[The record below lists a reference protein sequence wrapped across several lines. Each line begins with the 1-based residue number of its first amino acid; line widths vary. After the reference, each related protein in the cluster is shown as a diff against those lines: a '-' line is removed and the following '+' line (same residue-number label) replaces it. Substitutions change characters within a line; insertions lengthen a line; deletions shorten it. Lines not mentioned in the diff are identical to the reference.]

1 MQCNKLSIKTF
12 ALVLIGAAT
21 AIAGEYSFLIKNE
34 TSQNS
39 RTSLYFQLQTTTA
52 GRTQNSRCS
61 ALSSYGNGSFYLQLT
76 IEADQSPKLTFYT
89 ASTCRANTS
98 VGSISPFEETDSIS
112 SNIIITI
119 ADDEVTLANSP
130 DPITAPTTTSNDGD
144 RPGGPGTTPTPTN
157 RKVIRFFAP
166 WTNTSAIVY
175 VAAGD
180 SAKMTTVKNY
190 CGWFE
195 ARIAPPEGSF
205 QVYFKQTFGSTYV
218 GDNVYNKINPSTQSI
233 WLSLDDVAKADTI
246 WVKAN
251 KAGAPNVTANYPGI
265 LGDCPTKTLPVMMFD
280 WLHGTNGDGDV
291 KTTINR
297 SDSTE
302 TISYGNGAKDQD
314 PDLGP
319 IYATSNDFGSG
330 GCGGSNARDSRSN
343 GYMAGMVEEYLG
355 PNGVPV
361 RAANFPEA
369 CKITE
374 HLNQWFLPQVITTKN
389 GKDYSNATCRSIEF
403 SLDNDG
409 FWLGQK
415 DNRSPEGG
423 LFLLDDFE
431 YLDEEKTI
439 KNPFFDNLSSG
450 GKRHNYGFTMKIQA
464 SFEYIPGQYFEFF
477 GDDDVWVF
485 INNKLAVD
493 LGGQHAQ
500 VFGSVDLDTL
510 GLTEGANYPFHIF
523 YAERHTSES
532 NFMMRTSID
541 LEIPSNI
548 TIKDLSTD
556 SRIIKKEVWQKIH
569 ENALSC
575 DFSANSANKQERG
588 PSTFTLF
595 GGNLPTTG
603 VQLDKLDTAY
613 YSGITISNNFTT
625 LTINTKS
632 ISQALPAGSYYV
644 RTTLKSIPNEHE
656 DVHFSI
662 SAYQA
667 TSNSSTN
674 AKSSSSNAKIS
685 SSSNKPA
692 SSNSASGK
700 SSSSKNNS
708 KSSSSS
714 GKAVSS
720 SSKTS
725 NERPDF
731 YVKMT
736 GPFEFEIVMDETA
749 PSLAKKYAVMD
760 MNGQVLSVGELSEKN
775 ALVKVPNRGA
785 YIVKLGLSY
794 QRVNI
799 R

>member
-1 MQCNKLSIKTF
+1 MLFNKLNVKAIILM
-12 ALVLIGAAT
+12 LVIVAMAM
-21 AIAGEYSFLIKNE
+21 AGEYSFLVKNE
-34 TSQNS
+34 TTQNS
-39 RTSLYFQLQTTTA
+39 GTNLSVQIQTTTNSQTT
-52 GRTQNSRCS
+52 GRAQTNCI
-61 ALSSYGNGSFYLQLT
+61 ALRSYGDGKFYFSTAIDSTL
-76 IEADQSPKLTFYT
+76 EPKLTFYT
-89 ASTCRANTS
+89 NGNCRINS
-98 VGSISPFEETDSIS
+98 IGSIEPFAGTEPVSE
-112 SNIIITI
+112 NIILTI
-119 ADDEVTLANSP
+119 SDTGISQANSP
-130 DPITAPTTTSNDGD
+130 DPI
-144 RPGGPGTTPTPTN
+144 PTPDEIN
-157 RKVIRFFAP
+157 AMKKVIRFFAP
-166 WTNTSAIVY
+166 WNNASAILY
-175 VAAGD
+175 VASGD

-195 ARIAPPEGSF
+195 AAILPPEGSF
-205 QVYFKQTFGSTYV
+205 QVYFKQNIGTNYFGSNGMTQ
-218 GDNVYNKINPSTQSI
+218 KESAITPINLDSALALSDTVWIVARPS
-233 WLSLDDVAKADTI
+233 
-246 WVKAN
+246 
-251 KAGAPNVTANYPGI
+251 GAFEVHTSYPNI

-280 WLHGTNGDGDV
+280 WLHGTKGDGDV

-297 SDSTE
+297 IDSTE

-314 PDLGP
+314 PEFGP

-330 GCGGSNARDSRSN
+330 GCGNSNAKDSNNR
-343 GYMAGMVEEYLG
+343 GFTAGMVEPTLG
-355 PNGVPV
+355 ANGVPV
-361 RAANFPEA
+361 RATNFPEN

-374 HLNQWFLPQVITTKN
+374 HLNQWFLPQVVATKN
-389 GKDYSNATCRSIEF
+389 GKDYSNATCRSIELVY
-403 SLDNDG
+403 SSYG

-415 DNRSPEGG
+415 DKNSPEGG

-431 YLDEEKTI
+431 FLDEEKTI
-439 KNPFFDNLSSG
+439 KNPFYDNIAGSTN
-450 GKRHNYGFTMKIQA
+450 KRHNYGFTMKIQA

-485 INNKLAVD
+485 INNKLVMD
-493 LGGQHAQ
+493 IGGQHAQ
-500 VFGSVDLDTL
+500 VFGSVNLDTL
-510 GLTEGANYPFHIF
+510 GLVEGANYPFHIF
-523 YAERHTSES
+523 YAERHVSES
-532 NFMMRTSID
+532 NFMMRTSIN

-556 SRIIKKEVWQKIH
+556 STLIKKEIWQKIH

-575 DFSANSANKQERG
+575 DFSISSQNKQERG

-632 ISQALPAGSYYV
+632 ISQAQALTAGSYYV

-667 TSNSSTN
+667 ASNGSTN
-674 AKSSSSNAKIS
+674 AKSSSSNAKTS
-685 SSSNKPA
+685 SSSNKPT

-708 KSSSSS
+708 KSNSS
-714 GKAVSS
+714 GVVSSNSKAVSSS

-725 NERPDF
+725 NSERPDF

-736 GPFEFEIVMDETA
+736 GPFEFEIVMDESV
-749 PSLAKKYAVMD
+749 PSLVKKYAVMD
-760 MNGQVLSVGELSEKN
+760 MKGQVLSVGELNDKN
-775 ALVKVPNRGA
+775 ALVNVPNRGA

>member
-39 RTSLYFQLQTTTA
+39 RTSLYVQVQTTIA
-52 GRTQNSRCS
+52 GRTQTSRCS
-61 ALSSYGNGSFYLQLT
+61 ALSSYGDGTFYLKAAM
-76 IEADQSPKLTFYT
+76 EADQSPKLTFYT

-130 DPITAPTTTSNDGD
+130 DPITAPTTTSNGGD

-195 ARIAPPEGSF
+195 ARITPPTGSL
-205 QVYFKQTFGSTYV
+205 QVYFKQTIGSTYV

-280 WLHGTNGDGDV
+280 WLHGTKGDGDV

-314 PDLGP
+314 PDFGP
-319 IYATSNDFGSG
+319 IYATSNDFGSS
-330 GCGGSNARDSRSN
+330 GCGNSNARDSQNR
-343 GYMAGMVEEYLG
+343 GYTAGMVEPTLG
-355 PNGVPV
+355 ANGVPV
-361 RAANFPEA
+361 RATNFPEN

-374 HLNQWFLPQVITTKN
+374 HLNQWFLPQVVATKN
-389 GKDYSNATCRSIEF
+389 GKEYSNVTCRSIEF

-439 KNPFFDNLSSG
+439 KNPFFDNLSGG

-548 TIKDLSTD
+548 TIKNLSTD
-556 SRIIKKEVWQKIH
+556 STIIKKEVWQKIH

-575 DFSANSANKQERG
+575 DFSVNSANKQERG

-662 SAYQA
+662 SAYQT

-685 SSSNKPA
+685 SNSNKPT
-692 SSNSASGK
+692 SSYSASGK
-700 SSSSKNNS
+700 SSSSKNNA

>member
-1 MQCNKLSIKTF
+1 MLFNKLNVKAIILM
-12 ALVLIGAAT
+12 LVIVAMAM
-21 AIAGEYSFLIKNE
+21 AGEYSFLVKNE
-34 TSQNS
+34 TTQNS
-39 RTSLYFQLQTTTA
+39 GTNLSVQIQTTTNSQTT
-52 GRTQNSRCS
+52 GRAQTNCI
-61 ALSSYGNGSFYLQLT
+61 ALRSYGDGKFYFSTAIDSTL
-76 IEADQSPKLTFYT
+76 EPKLTFYT
-89 ASTCRANTS
+89 NGNCRINS
-98 VGSISPFEETDSIS
+98 IGSIEPFAGTEPVSE
-112 SNIIITI
+112 NIILTI
-119 ADDEVTLANSP
+119 SDTGISQANSP
-130 DPITAPTTTSNDGD
+130 DPI
-144 RPGGPGTTPTPTN
+144 PTPDEIN
-157 RKVIRFFAP
+157 AMKKVIRFFAP
-166 WTNTSAIVY
+166 WNNASAILY
-175 VAAGD
+175 VASGD

-195 ARIAPPEGSF
+195 AAILPPEGSF
-205 QVYFKQTFGSTYV
+205 QVYFKQNIGTNYFGSNGMTQ
-218 GDNVYNKINPSTQSI
+218 KESAITPINLDSALALSDTVWIVARPS
-233 WLSLDDVAKADTI
+233 
-246 WVKAN
+246 
-251 KAGAPNVTANYPGI
+251 GAFEVHTSYPNI

-280 WLHGTNGDGDV
+280 WLHGTKGDGDV

-297 SDSTE
+297 IDSTE

-314 PDLGP
+314 PEFGP

-330 GCGGSNARDSRSN
+330 GCGNSNAKDSNNR
-343 GYMAGMVEEYLG
+343 GFTAGMVEPTLG
-355 PNGVPV
+355 ANGVPV
-361 RAANFPEA
+361 RATNFPEN

-374 HLNQWFLPQVITTKN
+374 HLNQWFLPQVVATKN
-389 GKDYSNATCRSIEF
+389 GKDYSNATCRSIELVY
-403 SLDNDG
+403 SSDG

-415 DNRSPEGG
+415 DKNSPEGG

-431 YLDEEKTI
+431 FLDEEKTI
-439 KNPFFDNLSSG
+439 KNPFYDNIAGSTN
-450 GKRHNYGFTMKIQA
+450 KRHNYGFTMKIQA

-485 INNKLAVD
+485 INNKLVMD
-493 LGGQHAQ
+493 IGGQHAQ
-500 VFGSVDLDTL
+500 VFGSVNLDTL
-510 GLTEGANYPFHIF
+510 GLVEGANYPFHIF
-523 YAERHTSES
+523 YAERHVSES
-532 NFMMRTSID
+532 NFMMRTSIN

-556 SRIIKKEVWQKIH
+556 STLIKKEIWQKIH

-575 DFSANSANKQERG
+575 DFSISSQNKQERG

-632 ISQALPAGSYYV
+632 ISQAQALTAGSYYV

-667 TSNSSTN
+667 ASNGSTN
-674 AKSSSSNAKIS
+674 AKSSSSNAKTS
-685 SSSNKPA
+685 SSSNKPT

-708 KSSSSS
+708 KSNSS
-714 GKAVSS
+714 GVVSSNSKAVSSS

-725 NERPDF
+725 NSERPDF

-736 GPFEFEIVMDETA
+736 GPFEFEIVMDESV
-749 PSLAKKYAVMD
+749 PSLVKKYAVMD
-760 MNGQVLSVGELSEKN
+760 MKGQVLSVGELNDKN
-775 ALVKVPNRGA
+775 ALVNVPNRGA